1 MDYLIKTNIY
11 IGEQKMSH
19 KIKVKGN
26 MILFQHCKIN

>member
-11 IGEQKMSH
+11 WRAENV
-19 KIKVKGN
+19 KIKVKSN